1 MSNGERSWPPS
12 TLFRSSRSK
21 DPGRKRMKR
30 WARSRSSGFDL
41 RRRLRAGSSSIP
53 NRGPDSIGPR
63 RSLPRSP
70 VAWVFPTLSWNW
82 RNSRGNAAPSAGP
95 FPSAAERCSMATKRS
110 PGRSPTTRKSGSDNP
125 RIHSRNIFRTIENLF
140 LTRAGA
146 VTAKRRFAEYVVL
159 DALIG
164 NTDRHHENWGF
175 LRKRTPAG
183 HRGFL
188 APSFDH
194 ASSLGRE
201 LRDEKRQRLLAEGMI
216 GRYCERGRGAIYWAD
231 TGRRGPSPLDLLR
244 RAAREYPD
252 LFRFPV
258 ARVSERGKTL
268 ADAVLRAPEDW
279 MSKVARR
286 FSLELLRYNASEI
299 QKCMP

>member
-1 MSNGERSWPPS
+1 MASPDPYPVMEIDRSWTHEDEAMGTKSKFWFRPSEPTPRWLFKYPQPGTGQHWAEKIAAEIAAGLGIPHAVVELAKFDGERGSVS
-12 TLFRSSRSK
+12 RSFSVGGRTLFHGNEALARTIPY
-21 DPGRKRMKR
+21 DPEKRF
-30 WARSRSSGFDL
+30 AQSTH
-41 RRRLRAGSSSIP
+41 
-53 NRGPDSIGPR
+53 
-63 RSLPRSP
+63 
-70 VAWVFPTLSWNW
+70 TL
-82 RNSRGNAAPSAGP
+82 A
-95 FPSAAERCSMATKRS
+95 
-110 PGRSPTTRKSGSDNP
+110 
-125 RIHSRNIFRTIENLF
+125 NIFQTIENVF
-140 LTRAGA
+140 LTRSGA

-164 NTDRHHENWGF
+164 NTDRHHENWAF

-201 LRDEKRQRLLAEGMI
+201 LRDEKRERLLRD
-216 GRYCERGRGAIYWAD
+216 GRVGHYCERGRGAIYWAD

-252 LFRFPV
+252 LFRFPI
-258 ARVSERGKTL
+258 ARVSERAKTL
-268 ADAVLRAPEDW
+268 DDAVLRVPEDW
-279 MSKVARR
+279 MSEVARR
-286 FSLELLRYNASEI
+286 FSLELLRYNASET

>member
-1 MSNGERSWPPS
+1 MGTKSKFWFRPSETTPRWLFKYPQPGTGQHWAEKIAAEIAGCLGIPHAVVELAEFEGERGSV
-12 TLFRSSRSK
+12 SRSFSVGGRTLLHGNEALARTIPY
-21 DPGRKRMKR
+21 DPEKRFGQ
-30 WARSRSSGFDL
+30 STH
-41 RRRLRAGSSSIP
+41 
-53 NRGPDSIGPR
+53 
-63 RSLPRSP
+63 
-70 VAWVFPTLSWNW
+70 TL
-82 RNSRGNAAPSAGP
+82 
-95 FPSAAERCSMATKRS
+95 T
-110 PGRSPTTRKSGSDNP
+110 
-125 RIHSRNIFRTIENLF
+125 NIFRTIENLF

-268 ADAVLRAPEDW
+268 ADALLRVPEDW